1 MPIII
6 VDGVPFEGLDGWS
19 ELLSGQS
26 AFIIDII
33 RKLILI
39 EAGNLFFSSLGI

>member
-26 AFIIDII
+26 SAFIIDIV
-33 RKLILI
+33 RK
-39 EAGNLFFSSLGI
+39 F